1 MFLSTAVRRTAY
13 VLLAGVLLAG
23 FAGEALG
30 QKRVFARV
38 EPEALSF
45 DVNIDGSDNIAPNII
60 FSADGKRAFVAYTGS
75 GVILM
80 FSSENGEILN
90 RIQTGGKPYYITRL
104 ADQRSLAAVSVQDN
118 RVFVID
124 PDSSNVVAFSFTGA
138 QFGFGSVPSFSPD
151 GSVGYISSTG
161 TGELIKFAVSDGREL
176 GRLGGFQGPAQITVS
191 QDGGLLMVVD
201 TIKEELAFVDSA
213 SLTRRNALSGT
224 PFVTNFTLFNK
235 AVLSPDGS
243 TGIIGSRDNNGL
255 LGTDTIFYFRVSTGE
270 VLATGT
276 MGSEPGYASLTP
288 DGQYWVILNQFSV
301 SVISTQDFSI
311 RREMQSALGEQLASA
326 NLIFS
331 ADSRYVFYASSTA
344 DLVFQHDL
352 WTTAIVSQIVMG
364 DEPNYALDQTST
376 LAITPD
382 GKIIAAVN
390 FISNNIELL
399 ADAWVMDA
407 AKFVSSV
414 DNFTGVSLIN
424 LAPGTT
430 TFRITALDNFG
441 QIITGEGVSNPFDW
455 ELPADTQI
463 SLSIE
468 ELFGFDVSTERVGWI
483 TIRSDRP
490 EVAGYVSTGD
500 TNLTRRDG
508 APLFRKPFFEWIMPE
523 IVKREGASTELNL
536 VNPYYNQTSYTTERV
551 LKDGTV
557 EEVQSTNT
565 AFPTNRH
572 ARTFSDT
579 FVSPDDVTDGYLKM
593 SAGQGLLFTEFFGG
607 EGSLGALN
615 GIDMERY
622 GGVTKIYS
630 PQFAIVAGFKT
641 MLNVINANAEDAEV
655 TITLHQQDGRV
666 IGQPYKRTL
675 VTGEQVKDDLA
686 EIFKDQTDVRDV
698 SGWLE
703 VESTRDR
710 IVGTITFTN
719 EEQVFLSSFELSGVA
734 ERGLL
739 FPMLAHDETYQT
751 GVALLNPNPEPA
763 AVTVE
768 VWGPGGTRDRST
780 SFVLPARGSSAF
792 YLDNVFPNLEPRLV
806 GNLRVRSDR
815 PLHGFA
821 LINDRSFT
829 LMAAVPAVPLP

>member
-1 MFLSTAVRRTAY
+1 M
-13 VLLAGVLLAG
+13 
-23 FAGEALG
+23 
-30 QKRVFARV
+30 
-38 EPEALSF
+38 
-45 DVNIDGSDNIAPNII
+45 
-60 FSADGKRAFVAYTGS
+60 
-75 GVILM
+75 
-80 FSSENGEILN
+80 
-90 RIQTGGKPYYITRL
+90 
-104 ADQRSLAAVSVQDN
+104 AAVSVQDN

-124 PDSSNVVAFSFTGA
+124 PDSSSVTAFSFTGA
-138 QFGFGSVPSFSPD
+138 QFGFGSVPSLSPD
-151 GSVGYISSTG
+151 GTVGYISSTG
-161 TGELIKFAVSDGREL
+161 TGELIKFAISDGREL

-191 QDGGLLMVVD
+191 KDGGLLMVVD
-201 TIKEELAFVDSA
+201 TIKEELAFVDSS

-243 TGIIGSRDNNGL
+243 TAIIGSRDNNGL
-255 LGTDTIFYFRVSTGE
+255 LGADTIFYFSVSTGE
-270 VLATGT
+270 VIATAT

-301 SVISTQDFSI
+301 SVISTQDFNV
-311 RREMQSALGEQLASA
+311 RRDMQSALGELLASA

-331 ADSRYVFYASSTA
+331 PDSRYVFYSSSAA

-352 WTTAIVSQIVMG
+352 WTTSVVAQIPLG
-364 DEPNYALDQTST
+364 DDPNYALDQTST
-376 LAITPD
+376 LAMTPD
-382 GKIIAAVN
+382 GKTIAAVN

-399 ADAWVMDA
+399 ADAWVMDS
-407 AKFVSSV
+407 AKFVNSA
-414 DNFTGVSLIN
+414 DNFTGLSLIN
-424 LAPGTT
+424 LAPGPT

-441 QIITGEGVSNPFDW
+441 QLITGEGVSNPFDW

-463 SLSIE
+463 SLSMA
-468 ELFGFDVSTERVGWI
+468 ELFGFDSTERLGWI

-508 APLFRKPFFEWIMPE
+508 VPLFRKPLFEWIMPE
-523 IVKREGASTELNL
+523 IVKREGAATELNI
-536 VNPYYNQTSYTTERV
+536 VNPYYNQTSYTTDRV

-557 EEVQSTNT
+557 EEVQSNNT

-572 ARTFSDT
+572 ARTFGDT
-579 FVSPDDVTDGYLKM
+579 FVSPDDVTDGYLRM

-607 EGSLGALN
+607 EGSVGALN

-630 PQFAIVAGFKT
+630 PQFAIVPGFKT
-641 MLNVINANAEDAEV
+641 MLNVINANEEDAEV
-655 TITLHQQDGRV
+655 TITLHREDGTV
-666 IGQPYKRTL
+666 IGEPYKRTL
-675 VTGEQVKDDLA
+675 VKGEQIKDDLA
-686 EIFKDQTDVRDV
+686 EIFKEQPDVRDV
-698 SGWLE
+698 TGWLE

-719 EEQVFLSSFELSGVA
+719 EEQVFLTSFELSAVA
-734 ERGLL
+734 EPRLL

-780 SFVLPARGSSAF
+780 SLVLPANGSTSF
-792 YLDNVFPNLEPRLV
+792 YLDNYFPTLEPRLV
-806 GNLRVRSDR
+806 GNLRVRSDQ

-821 LINDRSFT
+821 LINDRNLT
-829 LMAAVPAVPLP
+829 LMAAVPAIALR

>member
-1 MFLSTAVRRTAY
+1 MLLSTAVRRTAY

-23 FAGEALG
+23 FASEARG

-38 EPEALSF
+38 EPESLSF
-45 DVNIDGSDNIAPNII
+45 DVNINGSDNIAPNII
-60 FSADGKRAFVAYTGS
+60 ISPDGKRAFVAYTGS
-75 GVILM
+75 GVIIM
-80 FSSENGEILN
+80 FSTENGEILN
-90 RIQTGGKPYYITRL
+90 RIQTGGKPYYITPL

-124 PDSSNVVAFSFTGA
+124 PDSSNVAALSFTGA

-151 GSVGYISSTG
+151 GTVGYISSTG
-161 TGELIKFAVSDGREL
+161 TGELIKFAISDGREL
-176 GRLGGFQGPAQITVS
+176 GRLGGFQGPAQITLS
-191 QDGGLLMVVD
+191 KDGDLLMVVD
-201 TIKEELAFVDSA
+201 TIKEELAFVDS
-213 SLTRRNALSGT
+213 SSMTRRNALSGT

-243 TGIIGSRDNNGL
+243 TAIIGSRDNNGL
-255 LGTDTIFYFRVSTGE
+255 LGADTIFYFRVSTGE
-270 VLATGT
+270 VIATGT

-301 SVISTQDFSI
+301 SVISTQDFNV
-311 RREMQSALGEQLASA
+311 RRDMQSALGEQLASA

-331 ADSRYVFYASSTA
+331 PDSRYVFYSSSTA

-352 WTTAIVSQIVMG
+352 WTTSVVAQIVLG
-364 DEPNYALDQTST
+364 DDPNYALDQTST

-382 GKIIAAVN
+382 GKTIAAVN
-390 FISNNIELL
+390 FISNNVELL
-399 ADAWVMDA
+399 TDAWVMDS
-407 AKFVSSV
+407 AKFVNSA
-414 DNFTGVSLIN
+414 DNFTGLSLIN
-424 LAPGTT
+424 LAPGPT

-441 QIITGEGVSNPFDW
+441 QLITGEGVSNPFDW

-463 SLSIE
+463 SLSMA
-468 ELFGFDVSTERVGWI
+468 ELFGFDSTERLGWI

-508 APLFRKPFFEWIMPE
+508 VSLFRKPLFEWIMPE
-523 IVKREGASTELNL
+523 IVKREGAATELNI
-536 VNPYYNQTSYTTERV
+536 VNPYYNQTSYTTDRV

-557 EEVQSTNT
+557 EEVQSNNT

-572 ARTFSDT
+572 ARTFGDT
-579 FVSPDDVTDGYLKM
+579 FVSPDDVTDGYLRM

-630 PQFAIVAGFKT
+630 PEFAIVPGFKT
-641 MLNVINANAEDAEV
+641 VLNVINANEEDAEV
-655 TITLHQQDGRV
+655 TITLHREDGTV
-666 IGQPYKRTL
+666 IGAPYKRTL
-675 VTGEQVKDDLA
+675 VKGEQIKDDLA
-686 EIFKDQTDVRDV
+686 EIFKEQPDVRDV

-719 EEQVFLSSFELSGVA
+719 EEQVFLTSFELSAVA
-734 ERGLL
+734 EPRLL

-751 GVALLNPNPEPA
+751 GVALLNANPEPA

-780 SFVLPARGSSAF
+780 SLVLPANGSAAF
-792 YLDNVFPNLEPRLV
+792 YLDNYFPDLEPRLV

-821 LINDRSFT
+821 FINDRNLT
-829 LMAAVPAVPLP
+829 LMAAVPAIPLR